1 MQSDSQTKEK
11 KSCIPQK
18 GQDFF
23 STVKL
28 YTVEKKSFEYD
39 FLELLKKE
47 KFMDKNNEQ
56 KNNKTPEMKPK
67 QDSFRLW
74 LKLIPAAAVF
84 AAVCVT
90 CYQADKSPVET
101 TSVSNNNIMS
111 TDEIKE
117 LISQGTAGKD
127 FDSEDS
133 SETNG
138 TSISKTSKKTKKT
151 SKIKTGTKKNSSTG
165 SSANGGTAGGGAGS
179 TVTPTTEVP
188 AGGYADGTYTGSGTG
203 FGGTITV
210 QVTVTDHKIA
220 AINIVDASNET
231 ASYFANAQGV
241 ISKILASQSPNVDA
255 VSGATYSSN
264 GIITAVQN
272 ALSQAIPSG
281 NQAVVTPTP
290 TPSPKPTKKPSPIP
304 KPGDEQIYKD
314 GTYTG
319 TGKGYSGTITLTAK
333 IKKGVIKSLEAEHT
347 DTPMFF
353 KKAWDILENEIIQN
367 QSVDGIDTVSGAT
380 YSSKGIINAMK
391 DIQKQAEKGTTKVTP
406 TPTPE
411 VTVTPIPEAT
421 PIPTPE
427 ETPTPEVTPTPEETP
442 APTPTPEETPEPTPE
457 PTGPYIDGTYTGSSY
472 GYSGRVNVTV
482 TIQGGQIASIEQS
495 NSDSPEYFDYA
506 WETIYPQI
514 MGNQSADGIDAA
526 SGATYSSEGILGA
539 IQKALAQALA

>member
-1 MQSDSQTKEK
+1 MQSDSQTREK

-23 STVKL
+23 SAVKL

-67 QDSFRLW
+67 QDSFRSW

-138 TSISKTSKKTKKT
+138 TSISKTSKKT

>member
-1 MQSDSQTKEK
+1 MRKMGKHIPGLIVTLVVLITAIVFAVMLLNMKVIPTKF
-11 KSCIPQK
+11 IAVI
-18 GQDFF
+18 GLVMLVLIVIVGALVW
-23 STVKL
+23 STDGKIRFVVGVIL
-28 YTVEKKSFEYD
+28 
-39 FLELLKKE
+39 
-47 KFMDKNNEQ
+47 
-56 KNNKTPEMKPK
+56 
-67 QDSFRLW
+67 
-74 LKLIPAAAVF
+74 AAVF

-101 TSVSNNNIMS
+101 TSVSNNNVMS

-220 AINIVDASNET
+220 AINIVDASSET

-272 ALSQAIPSG
+272 ALSQAISSG

-333 IKKGVIKSLEAEHT
+333 IKKGMIKSLEAEHT

-380 YSSKGIINAMK
+380 YSSNGIINAMK
-391 DIQKQAEKGTTKVTP
+391 DILKQAEKDTTKVTP

-411 VTVTPIPEAT
+411 VTVTPTPEAT
-421 PIPTPE
+421 PTPTPE
-427 ETPTPEVTPTPEETP
+427 ETPIPEVTPTPEETP